1 MYIFLMTL
9 QSHGKIEGRVKTLVA
24 EVAGPLMLNRFLTL
38 SPSLPDME
46 ELGDADEEKSIPVSC
61 FLPPF
66 PFLNKSENTFLKK
79 CLFSFVEPK

>member
-9 QSHGKIEGRVKTLVA
+9 QNHGKIEGRVKTLVA

-66 PFLNKSENTFLKK
+66 PFK
-79 CLFSFVEPK
+79 